1 MIKHYRY
8 TDKEIKTLLKSMTI
22 IIDSDEKVFDHISDW
37 FDKKKIP
44 YVKKNLDFCD
54 YSFYLPANPEL
65 GIQRDMY
72 FDKSISIERKRDLD
86 ELSTNFGDKRTQFE
100 NEFIRATGKI
110 YLLIENAVY
119 QDIINKNYTTKL
131 TPQSFIGSL
140 HAFADRYNFSI
151 NFIKDNKYSAQFIYY
166 TFYHHL
172 RNYLLNR

>member
-1 MIKHYRY
+1 MISLYKY
-8 TDKEIKTLLKSMTI
+8 TDKEIKELLKSMTI
-22 IIDSDEKVFDHISDW
+22 IIDSNEQVFDHISDW

-44 YVKKNLDFCD
+44 YIKKKLDFCD

-65 GIQRDMY
+65 GIMRDIY
-72 FDKSISIERKRDLD
+72 FDKRISIERKRDLN
-86 ELSTNFGDKRTQFE
+86 EISSNFCDGRTQFE

-110 YLLIENAVY
+110 YLLIENATY
-119 QDIINKNYTTKL
+119 EDIINGNYTTKI

-166 TFYHHL
+166 TFYYFC
-172 RNYLLNR
+172 RNYLMNK